1 MINTISVIKDLNLA
15 RVVIIVAALQISAC
29 SSFKA
34 NQDSVVAHS
43 DPNQSNLSVDMD
55 TGLGIA
61 VENGDISNIFSKAKD
76 KIASVFTTSSGEQQ
90 SVKAET
96 KKAATSRS
104 DDWRE
109 KRQWWQRG
117 TPVL

>member
-1 MINTISVIKDLNLA
+1 MIKNLSLIKL
-15 RVVIIVAALQISAC
+15 VIIVGATLPIAAC
-29 SSFKA
+29 SNDAATKETA
-34 NQDSVVAHS
+34 AT
-43 DPNQSNLSVDMD
+43 QSNLSVDTD
-55 TGLGIA
+55 TGLGVS

-76 KIASVFTTSSGEQQ
+76 KIASVFTVGEEPNK
-90 SVKAET
+90 KAQDAAIVT
-96 KKAATSRS
+96 KKNATGS

>member
-1 MINTISVIKDLNLA
+1 MIKNLSL
-15 RVVIIVAALQISAC
+15 VKIFIIVCVTLPIAAC
-29 SSFKA
+29 SNDAATK
-34 NQDSVVAHS
+34 QTVATE
-43 DPNQSNLSVDMD
+43 SNLSVDTD
-55 TGLGIA
+55 TGLGVS

-76 KIASVFTTSSGEQQ
+76 KIASVFSVGEQPNK
-90 SVKAET
+90 KAQDATTVT
-96 KKAATSRS
+96 KKNATGS